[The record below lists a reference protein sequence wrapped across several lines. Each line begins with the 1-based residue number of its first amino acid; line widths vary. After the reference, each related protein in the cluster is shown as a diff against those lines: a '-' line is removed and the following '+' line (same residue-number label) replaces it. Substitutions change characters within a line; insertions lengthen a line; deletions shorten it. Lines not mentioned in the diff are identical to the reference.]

1 MTFGQ
6 RLKDLRTQFN
16 MTQQEL
22 ADQCHIARST
32 LGMYEQDRR
41 HPDFESLDALADF
54 FDVNFDYLLGR
65 TDTNLHYPRHHTHEA
80 HMALR
85 LSAYA
90 EILAAAYEQA
100 SPDTQAAVRAI
111 LHLPGGD
118 DGDR

>member
-6 RLKDLRTQFN
+6 RLKDLRAQKN

-22 ADQCHIARST
+22 ADRSHIARST

-41 HPDFESLDALADF
+41 RPDFESLDTLADF
-54 FDVNFDYLLGR
+54 FDVGFDYLLGK
-65 TDTNLHYPRHHTHEA
+65 TEINVGYPRHGDDA
-80 HMALR
+80 QMR
-85 LSAYA
+85 RISAYYDR
-90 EILAAAYEQA
+90 IMQAYDAA

-111 LHLPGGD
+111 LHVEEDP